1 MEKIE
6 LKLIKVSDRLY
17 YLPHYE
23 KNDWCTV
30 ALVIGDNHVMMLDS
44 GASRRHVE
52 MFMQQLEENSLP
64 KPDLCF
70 LTHWHWDHTYGLA
83 HIDGVTSF
91 ATKATN
97 EELRKM
103 QAWGW
108 TDEEMKK
115 RINELTT
122 KCNQLQAAVDN
133 YEKRIA
139 ELEAHMP
146 KEGEWID
153 EQRGR
158 WIYAKCNL
166 CGKVQDVRSNYCPNC
181 GARMEE

>member
-1 MEKIE
+1 MTNAELISMVRSIAKHGADWRINEVLNDAAAALEAAEKRIDG
-6 LKLIKVSDRLY
+6 LQKLVDINTERCEALRKQLREAHES
-17 YLPHYE
+17 YE
-23 KNDWCTV
+23 K
-30 ALVIGDNHVMMLDS
+30 H
-44 GASRRHVE
+44 
-52 MFMQQLEENSLP
+52 
-64 KPDLCF
+64 
-70 LTHWHWDHTYGLA
+70 
-83 HIDGVTSF
+83 
-91 ATKATN
+91 
-97 EELRKM
+97 
-103 QAWGW
+103 
-108 TDEEMKK
+108 
-115 RINELTT
+115 INELTT

-181 GARMEE
+181 GAKMNG